1 MTYLQIWV
9 AKRSQFCL
17 VGNVVSNNVFN
28 IKSVE
33 YGMRWYD
40 AISILLKL

>member
-40 AISILLKL
+40 AILLKL